1 MKVAMRRT
9 VLVAVI
15 CFAVAL
21 VVSVVFLAWFKA
33 DPDTNI
39 TAILAS
45 LPLSYLYA
53 VSSGLAAFSAGALVA
68 LAVGALAH
76 LRMPNLPRMVFAA
89 LGWVMLGFLLL
100 APIIATLASSS
111 AAIVFALVVY
121 AAIKVPVVFAA
132 FGLLLGL
139 GFAER
144 RDAQQ

>member
-21 VVSVVFLAWFKA
+21 VVSVVFLAWFNA

-68 LAVGALAH
+68 LVVGALAH
-76 LRMPNLPRMVFAA
+76 LCMPKLPRMVFAA

-111 AAIVFALVVY
+111 AAISTMGCVA
-121 AAIKVPVVFAA
+121 
-132 FGLLLGL
+132 
-139 GFAER
+139 
-144 RDAQQ
+144 

>member
-1 MKVAMRRT
+1 
-9 VLVAVI
+9 
-15 CFAVAL
+15 
-21 VVSVVFLAWFKA
+21 
-33 DPDTNI
+33 
-39 TAILAS
+39 
-45 LPLSYLYA
+45 
-53 VSSGLAAFSAGALVA
+53 
-68 LAVGALAH
+68 
-76 LRMPNLPRMVFAA
+76 MVFAA
-89 LGWVMLGFLLL
+89 LGWVMLGFLLI